1 MSFDHYRCILDRIFS
16 FSKLPEYRRRFHFRK
31 YHTVFVSDKKNMK
44 IKVVECFADLLSF
57 HPYACLRPCGPR
69 RGRAASSRG
78 SARGRGLVVGL
89 ERGEKPCRAA
99 HRRRRWWSLACL
111 AGGIAVSDTET
122 EGPEPAGSRGS
133 SSSSMKS

>member
-1 MSFDHYRCILDRIFS
+1 MSFDRYRCILDRIFS
-16 FSKLPEYRRRFHFRK
+16 FSKLPEYWRRFRFRK
-31 YHTVFVSDKKNMK
+31 YHTVFVSDKKNV
-44 IKVVECFADLLSF
+44 KVVDCFADRF
-57 HPYACLRPCGPR
+57 HPYACLRP

-122 EGPEPAGSRGS
+122 EGPAPAGSRGS